1 MVITFPFS
9 VCVKATGD
17 KEDSIY
23 CDECNLCVHIKCNN
37 LNYIDYKYLSENGD
51 PWFFLKCNSQLFPFG
66 TLDNKKFIQHIL
78 HISNMKNNNKIEFS
92 NLVLKPLPSLSSLF
106 KQFNNIPKTHVHKD
120 LENVVRCKYYDSEE
134 VQSMKVPNKNCC
146 PSLFHINTC
155 SLNKS
160 FEDLEY

>member
-9 VCVKATGD
+9 VCIKATGD

-23 CDECNLCVHIKCNN
+23 CGECNLCVHIKCNN
-37 LNYIDYKYLSENGD
+37 LNYIDYKYLSENGY

-92 NLVLKPLPSLSSLF
+92 NLVLNLFPDKVHYLSNLITYL
-106 KQFNNIPKTHVHKD
+106 KHMIIKTLKM
-120 LENVVRCKYYDSEE
+120 L
-134 VQSMKVPNKNCC
+134 
-146 PSLFHINTC
+146 
-155 SLNKS
+155 
-160 FEDLEY
+160 